1 MTRDVGQTEKNT
13 GTSKREVFG
22 KLRPMIGQTA
32 TVELVL
38 NDAFDVHN
46 GGEDDELTKRQVGD
60 SDKSRRRMKGGR
72 RRLDGSIKDLG
83 RNHG

>member
-46 GGEDDELTKRQVGD
+46 GKIRH
-60 SDKSRRRMKGGR
+60 K
-72 RRLDGSIKDLG
+72 DGV
-83 RNHG
+83 